1 MMCMMCVM
9 CVYGMVY
16 ICGVYDVHMYG
27 MCVMW
32 CIWYVCMVYMCIW
45 YVCGVYD
52 VCMWHV

>member
-1 MMCMMCVM
+1 MM
-9 CVYGMVY
+9 CVYGVVY

-52 VCMWHV
+52 VCMCHV